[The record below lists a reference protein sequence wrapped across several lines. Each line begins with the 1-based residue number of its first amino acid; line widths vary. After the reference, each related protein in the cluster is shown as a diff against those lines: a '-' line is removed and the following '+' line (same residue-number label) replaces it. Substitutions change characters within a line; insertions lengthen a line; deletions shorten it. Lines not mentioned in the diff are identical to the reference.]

1 MVKHKTCKQK
11 LRFLLRYHFSD
22 REYFTLDEVYQV
34 AVGSLQF
41 FYPENNTVT
50 ASIRH
55 NLERLRDDG
64 CIQFVNNNGLYS
76 W

>member
-1 MVKHKTCKQK
+1 MIKHKTCKQK
-11 LRFLLRYHFSD
+11 LRFILRYHFSE

-41 FYPENNTVT
+41 FYPKNNTVS
-50 ASIRH
+50 ASIRR
-55 NLERLRDDG
+55 NLEELRDDG
-64 CIQFVNNNGLYS
+64 CIQFVNYNGLYS

>member
-1 MVKHKTCKQK
+1 MNDKSWKEK
-11 LRFLLRYHFSD
+11 LLIILKCHFSH
-22 REYFTLDEVYQV
+22 RRFFTLDEVYQV

-41 FYPENNTVT
+41 FYPKNNTVT

>member
-1 MVKHKTCKQK
+1 MIDKTWKQK
-11 LRFLLRYHFSD
+11 LLFILQFNFGHKQ
-22 REYFTLDEVYQV
+22 YFTLDEVYQV

-64 CIQFVNNNGLYS
+64 CIQFVDYKGLYS

>member
-1 MVKHKTCKQK
+1 MNDKSWKEKLLFI
-11 LRFLLRYHFSD
+11 LRFHFSH
-22 REYFTLDEVYQV
+22 RQFFTLDEVYKV

-50 ASIRH
+50 ATIRR
-55 NLERLRDDG
+55 NLEELRDDG
-64 CIQFVNNNGLYS
+64 CIQFVDYNGLYS

>member
-1 MVKHKTCKQK
+1 MIDKTWKQK
-11 LRFLLRYHFSD
+11 LLFILECHFSS
-22 REYFTLDEVYQV
+22 RLFFTLDEVYQV

-41 FYPENNTVT
+41 FYPKNNTVT
-50 ASIRH
+50 ASIRY

-64 CIQFVNNNGLYS
+64 CIRFVDYNGLYS

>member
-1 MVKHKTCKQK
+1 MMVDKTWKQK
-11 LRFLLRYHFSD
+11 LLFILQCHF
-22 REYFTLDEVYQV
+22 RNRLFFTLDEVYQV
-34 AVGSLQF
+34 AIGSLQF

-64 CIQFVNNNGLYS
+64 CIQFVDYNGLYS

>member
-1 MVKHKTCKQK
+1 MIDKTWKQK
-11 LRFLLRYHFSD
+11 LLFILECHFSS
-22 REYFTLDEVYQV
+22 RLFFTLDEVYQV

-64 CIQFVNNNGLYS
+64 CIQFVDYNGLYS